1 VGFAVNGHHAGLHD
15 RHDLDSMRGR
25 RAYYAARATEWCVAE
40 LKREGFNE
48 LSKKFGPVLSKGF
61 EGLADDPEQ
70 QMHAVELYTR
80 FLFSA
85 VIDADRLDTEGS
97 DPKAKAAAAN
107 RKCWRPFDARAL
119 LKQKSWFKLCAKK
132 SVTVAA

>member
-1 VGFAVNGHHAGLHD
+1 MAYEIGHLAAWENIRIFALRKTN
-15 RHDLDSMRGR
+15 
-25 RAYYAARATEWCVAE
+25 
-40 LKREGFNE
+40 
-48 LSKKFGPVLSKGF
+48 KKNML
-61 EGLADDPEQ
+61 LADPEQ
-70 QMHAVELYTR
+70 TLAAHLIGVANKAADFCPDVYTR

-119 LKQKSWFKLCAKK
+119 LKQKSWLKLCAKK